1 MRHKIFIITAMI
13 FISSL
18 WGTNLNDDLIGEMND
33 AKDIN
38 KLIPNYLEKEVPFHV
53 IKLINGDTISGTILS
68 EDDTLVIIKTQYG
81 TIEIN
86 KDKIESIEKVDNN
99 IKGNFKKNINKEL
112 NQEARWRTIWAGMT
126 IANTLYGIG
135 IPYVLDFNE
144 GSVAGGFRLITF
156 GASFYG
162 MYNYTAN
169 MEIPYG
175 RFQFQLSGAQL
186 GGASILPIMAV
197 IGWDNVD
204 EINPRVWWIYEM
216 IAIPMSLK
224 AADKLYYKWHL
235 TNGQASLVSAST
247 NLGAINTVLLL
258 NLIYEDGWED
268 ETLNKFY
275 VPLTYLGAIGTGYL
289 TKNYVS
295 NKSYTEDDAVFIEI
309 SSIIGFT
316 NFLFLGNLLD
326 IEDAKINQLLL
337 LTSVNGFTYLADKIN
352 KNHDLKRGQARI
364 IGLGTFASLMA
375 WNGIALLMDVDDKNM
390 YLLGDMI
397 SVSAGWFFTHKK
409 ISSSN
414 YSSNIGFNK
423 FLNKV
428 SIKPTFALYGK
439 NIQPQ
444 IQLKINF

>member
-1 MRHKIFIITAMI
+1 MHHKIFIITAMI

-18 WGTNLNDDLIGEMND
+18 WGTNLNDNLIGEINH
-33 AKDIN
+33 AKDI
-38 KLIPNYLEKEVPFHV
+38 HV

-68 EDDTLVIIKTQYG
+68 EDDALVIIKTQYG
-81 TIEIN
+81 IIEIN

-99 IKGNFKKNINKEL
+99 IKGNFKKNIKKEL
-112 NQEARWRTIWAGMT
+112 NQEARWGTIWAGMT

-135 IPYVLDFNE
+135 IPYVLDFDDE
-144 GSVAGGFRLITF
+144 GAVSTGFRLITF

-197 IGWDNVD
+197 IGWDNV
-204 EINPRVWWIYEM
+204 EKINRKVWWMYEM

-224 AADKLYYKWHL
+224 FADKLYYKWHL
-235 TNGQASLVSAST
+235 SNGQASLVSAST
-247 NLGAINTVLLL
+247 NLGAINTMLLL

-289 TKNYVS
+289 TKNYIS

-316 NFLFLGNLLD
+316 NFIFLGNLLE

-337 LTSVNGFTYLADKIN
+337 LTSINGFTYLADKIN

-364 IGLGTFASLMA
+364 IGLGTFASFMA
-375 WNGIALLMDVDDKNM
+375 WNGIALLMDLNDKNI
-390 YLLGDMI
+390 YLLGDII
-397 SVSAGWFFTHKK
+397 SVSTGWFFTHKK

-444 IQLKINF
+444 VQLKIIF